1 MSANTFT
8 DEQIEAIRR
17 RGAAFALAAN
27 AGSGKTSVLVERFV
41 RDVTEDAIT
50 PSRILAITFTE
61 RAAGELRT
69 RIRRGLLARGEHDA
83 AHDSGAGFIS
93 TFHGF
98 CARIL
103 RAHPLLTGLA
113 PGFVVLAD
121 TETVALRER
130 AFSLAFADWLS
141 RDSALDLAAAFDV
154 EPLRT
159 SIFEVFDEQRS
170 RGEPAPHLPA
180 PLPRGDPDAARARL
194 AAACGAIAAE
204 LSAAKPIATVNA
216 ALATLEQC
224 GELLDRGAEPSL
236 SQLVDAR
243 LSGFA
248 AALNSP
254 AAEAYEQARSDCEEA
269 VGDALGAAAVAL
281 LDDLLRRFGERFA
294 AAKRAR
300 GAADFDDLELA
311 AAALLRDH
319 EDVARL
325 WRERFERLM
334 VDELQDTNARQMSI
348 LTLLDRDNLF
358 TVGDEF
364 QSIYAFRHAD
374 VEIFRERFAT
384 LYDREQARVLSSNF
398 RSRTALLDGVNAVFG
413 PLFGPHFVPLAPG
426 REDAAGGSP
435 IELLVT
441 ASEGWEGHEQL
452 LGAELAPAPLWRRAE
467 ARLLAQRIGEL
478 IDAGDAAPGEIVV
491 LLRAATDIGVY
502 EAAIADLGL
511 ATVAGAGEGFYE
523 RPEVGDLAAYVQ
535 ALANPL
541 DELALIGVLA
551 SPLCGASA
559 DALVALTLCARESQR
574 AIWECLLEETAEGP
588 LASFGTRFA
597 LARRA
602 AQDAP
607 LGEIVTSAVREHGYD
622 RYLCQLHSPERR
634 LANVHKLVRLAR
646 DFERREGR
654 DLRRFADALNAGLL
668 GALREPQ
675 APPPLADAIRLMTI
689 HAAKG
694 LEFPVVCLADLGRG
708 PNHGQPRLLTDGQ
721 RVGLRLP
728 TPERDNIPTL
738 DYVDLVEARKRAKAA
753 EEQRIFYVAMTR
765 AQERLILSG
774 AARFDNW
781 PGVEQSALAW
791 LGPAL
796 VPDLRSRAALGGAG
810 PAVVSGAA
818 GVAVRLTLSTP
829 EEVGV
834 VLSTS
839 ARSRADDAALAA
851 AIVVPTAPMRPPSAP
866 DVGRLSYTAL
876 AEYERCAYR
885 YYLQRVVGLGD
896 VEAPGEGSEP
906 GIGAAARGVVVH
918 ALLEQL
924 DFGDP
929 RPLDRQTIEAAAIR
943 AGVALSLPADVAEI
957 GALAEAFVRS
967 PLHDRLARCRE
978 LRREQPFAFAL
989 ASGELLRGFIDI
1001 AGVEDDGTL
1010 LIVDYKTDWLSENED
1025 LAAHIERDYS
1035 LQRLTYALAGLHGGA
1050 PRVEVAHCFLRA
1062 PAQPVTAAYAA
1073 ADRERLEVS
1082 LGERVEPLRTGHF
1095 AVTADPGRAR
1105 CASCPGR
1112 ARLCSYD
1119 ESLTLRVT
1127 AF

>member
-1 MSANTFT
+1 
-8 DEQIEAIRR
+8 
-17 RGAAFALAAN
+17 
-27 AGSGKTSVLVERFV
+27 
-41 RDVTEDAIT
+41 
-50 PSRILAITFTE
+50 
-61 RAAGELRT
+61 
-69 RIRRGLLARGEHDA
+69 
-83 AHDSGAGFIS
+83 
-93 TFHGF
+93 
-98 CARIL
+98 
-103 RAHPLLTGLA
+103 
-113 PGFVVLAD
+113 
-121 TETVALRER
+121 
-130 AFSLAFADWLS
+130 
-141 RDSALDLAAAFDV
+141 
-154 EPLRT
+154 
-159 SIFEVFDEQRS
+159 
-170 RGEPAPHLPA
+170 
-180 PLPRGDPDAARARL
+180 
-194 AAACGAIAAE
+194 
-204 LSAAKPIATVNA
+204 
-216 ALATLEQC
+216 
-224 GELLDRGAEPSL
+224 
-236 SQLVDAR
+236 
-243 LSGFA
+243 
-248 AALNSP
+248 
-254 AAEAYEQARSDCEEA
+254 
-269 VGDALGAAAVAL
+269 
-281 LDDLLRRFGERFA
+281 
-294 AAKRAR
+294 
-300 GAADFDDLELA
+300 
-311 AAALLRDH
+311 
-319 EDVARL
+319 
-325 WRERFERLM
+325 
-334 VDELQDTNARQMSI
+334 
-348 LTLLDRDNLF
+348 
-358 TVGDEF
+358 
-364 QSIYAFRHAD
+364 
-374 VEIFRERFAT
+374 
-384 LYDREQARVLSSNF
+384 
-398 RSRTALLDGVNAVFG
+398 
-413 PLFGPHFVPLAPG
+413 
-426 REDAAGGSP
+426 
-435 IELLVT
+435 
-441 ASEGWEGHEQL
+441 
-452 LGAELAPAPLWRRAE
+452 
-467 ARLLAQRIGEL
+467 
-478 IDAGDAAPGEIVV
+478 
-491 LLRAATDIGVY
+491 
-502 EAAIADLGL
+502 
-511 ATVAGAGEGFYE
+511 
-523 RPEVGDLAAYVQ
+523 VQ

-588 LASFGTRFA
+588 LASFATRFA

-765 AQERLILSG
+765 AQEHLILSG

-781 PGVEQSALAW
+781 PGAEGSALAW

-834 VLSTS
+834 VLSAS

-851 AIVVPTAPMRPPSAP
+851 AIVVPTAPVRPPRAP

-943 AGVALSLPADVAEI
+943 AGVALILPADVTEI

-967 PLHDRLARCRE
+967 PLYERLARCRE

-1025 LAAHIERDYS
+1025 LAAHIERHYS

-1050 PRVEVAHCFLRA
+1050 PHVEVAHCFLRA
-1062 PAQPVTAAYAA
+1062 PAQSVTASYAA

-1082 LGERVEPLRTGHF
+1082 LRERVEPLRAGRF
-1095 AVTADPGRAR
+1095 AVTADPGRER

-1119 ESLTLRVT
+1119 ESLTLR
-1127 AF
+1127 ASSF